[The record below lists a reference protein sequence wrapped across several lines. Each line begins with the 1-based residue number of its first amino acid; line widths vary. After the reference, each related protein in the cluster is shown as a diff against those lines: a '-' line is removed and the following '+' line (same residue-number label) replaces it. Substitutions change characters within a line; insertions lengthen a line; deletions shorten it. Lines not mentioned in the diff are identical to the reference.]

1 MNETTETG
9 PVATAEAQPG
19 RRSHWRRFS
28 PSMGWKAF
36 WSEILIVV
44 IGVAIALGASEAVQE
59 WNWRNKVAD
68 AEIRL
73 REDAGRVF
81 LWAAEQY
88 VAEPCVDAQ
97 LDHLAR
103 NLMDSDT
110 TLAPAP
116 LHEVATHPTRPRF
129 VVRLPKRPWRFSV
142 WDALEADG
150 TATHFTQERQDT
162 FANINETASTLLLHR
177 NEVGRLLG
185 GLTALSYPLPL
196 DAQVRREFLVTI
208 ESLRWQTTALTIS
221 SWQLLARI
229 NQAGLA
235 PPEAEVASFVD
246 ASGTVKFCEAQG
258 LPVAD
263 WRTAPDPFPSANSAT
278 SPQAPR

>member
-1 MNETTETG
+1 MSE
-9 PVATAEAQPG
+9 PIASSP
-19 RRSHWRRFS
+19 RRSRWERFS

-44 IGVAIALGASEAVQE
+44 IGVAIALAASEAVQE

-81 LWAAEQY
+81 LWSAEQY
-88 VAEPCVDAQ
+88 VAKPCVDAQ
-97 LDHLAR
+97 LDRLAR

-110 TLAPAP
+110 TLAPMQ
-116 LHEVATHPTRPRF
+116 LHEDISNPTRPRF
-129 VVRLPKRPWRFSV
+129 VLRQPNRPWRFSV

-177 NEVGRLLG
+177 NEVGRMLG

-196 DAQVRREFLVTI
+196 DAHVRREFLVTI
-208 ESLRWQTTALTIS
+208 ESLRWQTTALTNS
-221 SWQLLARI
+221 AWQLMARS
-229 NQAGLA
+229 NETGLA
-235 PPEAEVASFVD
+235 PPETDVATFVD
-246 ASGTVKFCEAQG
+246 ASGTVQFCKAQG
-258 LPVAD
+258 LPLAD
-263 WRTAPDPFPSANSAT
+263 WRTAPNPFPPANTAT
-278 SPQAPR
+278 SQQAPQ